1 MRRVSYALE
10 ELQTGILEMF
20 TDVEQLSRYKVDF
33 GELTLVPRY
42 IRPPR
47 IAKPRRPKPP
57 KPVASSR
64 VCQYCRAQSPTHRCP
79 VFIVGVS
86 T

>member
-33 GELTLVPRY
+33 GELTLVPHHV
-42 IRPPR
+42 RPER
-47 IAKPRRPKPP
+47 TTSTAAPKR
-57 KPVASSR
+57 VASNR